1 MQFWIYILLL
11 SSYIEVIGNVVL
23 GLDTTFISLD
33 ISSDILYVT
42 YTCHDLMNRDVIQSA
57 RMWLDEYDESRDN
70 TFL

>member
-1 MQFWIYILLL
+1 MEFWIYIFLL
-11 SSYIEVIGNVVL
+11 SPYIEDIGNVVL

-42 YTCHDLMNRDVIQSA
+42 YTCHDRMNRDVIQSA